1 MVNPELLEDLCCD
14 AGATR
19 KQKAMEYVA
28 RKKVNINKV
37 IYEDN
42 KNFELRAK
50 VKGNLD
56 TYDVYIKVQ
65 NNELEDLK
73 CDCPDYQKNYAA
85 CKHIVATMVEFD
97 NNPDYIR
104 IFTGVKQQENAES
117 NAISKIKK
125 DRFSKDY
132 KLFKQLVNEFYY
144 DSSSGEQNNSFNSK
158 NKNIKIFPKLLI
170 DKFNS
175 NLKLEFK
182 IGEQQL
188 YKLKNLPE
196 FYEKMLNN
204 ENYKYGLKLEFVHDK
219 QFFDK
224 ESLPVLEYIMKYGEI
239 IKYANQSADDYGYYG
254 RHLSDSYITVS
265 NSGFDELFEIFKNKT
280 LTIQREYLEY
290 EAFFIDAEPNIQF
303 DIEEVNEREYKIV
316 PNIDVY
322 DYNIIKGKDYVY
334 FEYRDNIYRCSK
346 EFDNTTLKLLKLY
359 RKNFTNE
366 IKLRKEELSTL
377 FSIVFPKVKKS
388 LKYDKLNQ
396 EEVEKVIPKELSVK
410 LFLDY
415 DKNNYVIADVRFC
428 YDKFEFNPLDEKA
441 VDTARDILKESETFD
456 IFVKTGFMLDQKNAR
471 LILTKDELIYNF
483 LTDEIELYMKKFEV
497 LATDSFKQK
506 QIKEPKISNVG
517 VRVENN
523 LLEVNFDGLG
533 FDLSELKEIM
543 EKYKLKKKF
552 HRLKNGEFINLEE
565 NETINLFENL
575 KTNLDI
581 DFKEIEKGE
590 ITLPVFRSLYLDRL
604 LKSSNIKNVT
614 KDDNYKN
621 LIEQVDN
628 RNIDEEIKLPQTL
641 NASLRNYQET
651 GFKWLKT
658 LDSYKF
664 GGILADDMG
673 LGKTIQLVSVILSY
687 VENEV
692 NIESE
697 ENIENRGNVE
707 NQNLEKMMEQK
718 NEFDEDKSFYIENKN
733 VEKANNQKLNLKP
746 SLVICP
752 SSLTLNWFNEIK
764 KFAPTLKVLLI
775 NGNALE
781 RNNKIQEIPNY
792 NVAIVSYDVLKRDIE
807 IYKEKK
813 YEFKYVIADEA
824 QYIKNNNTQNFKAIK
839 EIQAETRYA
848 LTGTPIENSLS
859 ELWSIFDFVMPGY
872 LFGYRKFKE
881 LYETPI
887 VKGEDGYAMKKLK
900 MLIEPFILR
909 RIKEEVLTELP
920 DKTITILNNEMEDE
934 QQKIYM
940 SYMTQVKEEIETE
953 IAVNGFERS
962 QIKILSL
969 LMRLRQICCHP
980 GLFIENYKGESSKL
994 NQCVQIIKDAV
1005 KSGHKILLF
1014 SGYTSMFDIIEE
1026 ELKKENISYYK
1037 LTGQTKVAD
1046 RIKLVDE
1053 FNENPD
1059 IKVFLIS
1066 LKAGG
1071 TGLNL
1076 VGADMVIHYDPW
1088 WNISAENQ
1096 ATDRT
1101 YRIGQKKNVQVYK
1114 LITKNSIEE
1123 KIYELQQKKAKLIDN
1138 MLSTQETFISKLSK
1152 DEIMNLF
1159 K

>member
-28 RKKVNINKV
+28 RKKVNITKV

-42 KNFELRAK
+42 KNFELKAK

-104 IFTGVKQQENAES
+104 IFTGEKHNENIQTNS
-117 NAISKIKK
+117 LTNTKNNKS
-125 DRFSKDY
+125 SKDY
-132 KLFKQLVNEFYY
+132 KLFKKLVNEFFN
-144 DSSSGEQNNSFNSK
+144 DSAASEENNNYSSK
-158 NKNIKIFPKLLI
+158 NKNIKIISKLLI
-170 DKFNS
+170 DKYNN

-188 YKLKNLPE
+188 YKLKSLPE
-196 FYEKMLNN
+196 FYDKMLNN
-204 ENYKYGLKLEFVHDK
+204 ENYKYGLKLEFVHNK
-219 QFFDK
+219 QFFEP
-224 ESLPVLEYIMKYGEI
+224 ESLPILEYILKYGEI

-265 NSGFDELFEIFKNKT
+265 NSGFDELFDVFKNKT
-280 LTIQREYLEY
+280 LTIQREYSEY
-290 EAFFIDAEPNIQF
+290 DAFFIDSEPNIQF
-303 DIEEVNEREYKIV
+303 ELDEVNEKEYRII
-316 PNIDVY
+316 PTIDVY
-322 DYNIIKGKDYVY
+322 DYNIIQGKDYMY
-334 FEYRDNIYRCSK
+334 FEYRNNIYRCSK
-346 EFDNTTLKLLKLY
+346 DFYNTTLKVLDLY

-377 FSIVFPKVKKS
+377 FSVVFPKIKKS
-388 LKYDKLNQ
+388 LKYDKLDQ

-410 LFLDY
+410 LYLDY
-415 DKNNYVIADVRFC
+415 DKNNYVVADIQFC
-428 YDKFEFNPLDEKA
+428 YENIEFNPLKNEEIA
-441 VDTARDILKESETFD
+441 VARDVLKESEYLEMF
-456 IFVKTGFMLDQKNAR
+456 IKTGFLLDQENSR
-471 LILTKDELIYNF
+471 LILTNDELIYNF
-483 LTDEIELYMKKFEV
+483 LSNEIEEYMRKFEV

-517 VRVENN
+517 VKIENN

-543 EKYKLKKKF
+543 EKYRLKKKF

-565 NETINLFENL
+565 NETISLFENL
-575 KTNLDI
+575 QENLDI
-581 DFKEIEKGE
+581 NFKEIEQGE
-590 ITLPVFRSLYLDRL
+590 IQLPVFRSLYLDRL
-604 LKSSNIKNVT
+604 LKSSNVKNVI

-621 LIEQVDN
+621 IIEHIDN
-628 RNIDEEIKLPQTL
+628 KNIDENMLLPENL
-641 NASLRNYQET
+641 NATLRTYQET

-658 LDSYKF
+658 LDEYNF

-673 LGKTIQLVSVILSY
+673 LGKTLQLVSVVLSY
-687 VENEV
+687 VEHTK
-692 NIESE
+692 
-697 ENIENRGNVE
+697 
-707 NQNLEKMMEQK
+707 KMP
-718 NEFDEDKSFYIENKN
+718 NSII
-733 VEKANNQKLNLKP
+733 KP

-764 KFAPTLKVLLI
+764 KFAPTLNVQLI

-781 RNNKIQEIPNY
+781 RKNKIQDIPNY
-792 NVAIVSYDVLKRDIE
+792 NVVIISYDVLKRDIE
-807 IYKEKK
+807 IYKEKN
-813 YEFKYVIADEA
+813 YEFKYIIADEA

-839 EIQAETRYA
+839 EIKAETRYA

-872 LFGYRKFKE
+872 LFSYRKFKE

-887 VKGEDGYAMKKLK
+887 VKGEDGYATKKLK

-953 IAVNGFERS
+953 ISVNGFEKS

-994 NQCVQIIKDAV
+994 NQCVQIVKDAV
-1005 KSGHKILLF
+1005 ESGHKILLF
-1014 SGYTSMFDIIEE
+1014 SGYTSMFDIIQQ
-1026 ELKKENISYYK
+1026 ELEKENITYYK

-1076 VGADMVIHYDPW
+1076 IGADMVIHYDPW
-1088 WNISAENQ
+1088 WNLSAENQ

-1138 MLSTQETFISKLSK
+1138 MLSTQETFISKLTK

>member
-28 RKKVNINKV
+28 RRKVNITKV

-42 KNFELRAK
+42 KNFELK
-50 VKGNLD
+50 SQVKGNLGI
-56 TYDVYIKVQ
+56 YDVYIKVQ

-73 CDCPDYQKNYAA
+73 CDCPHYQKNYAA

-104 IFTGVKQQENAES
+104 IFTGEKQKDNNQSSTLTN
-117 NAISKIKK
+117 IKNNK
-125 DRFSKDY
+125 SSKDY

-144 DSSSGEQNNSFNSK
+144 DSSSDEQKINLNSK

-170 DKFNS
+170 DKYNN

-188 YKLKNLPE
+188 YKLKSLPE

-204 ENYKYGLKLEFVHDK
+204 ENYKYGLKLEFIHNK
-219 QFFDK
+219 QFFDE
-224 ESLPVLEYIMKYGEI
+224 ESLPVLDYIMKYGEI

-280 LTIQREYLEY
+280 LTIQREYSEY
-290 EAFFIDAEPNIQF
+290 DAFFIDAEPNIQF
-303 DIEEVNEREYKIV
+303 DIEEVNEKEYRII

-322 DYNIIKGKDYVY
+322 DYNIIQGKDYIY
-334 FEYRDNIYRCSK
+334 YEYKDNIYRCSK
-346 EFDNTTLKLLKLY
+346 EFNNTTLKLLNLY

-366 IKLRKEELSTL
+366 IKLRKEELVTL
-377 FSIVFPKVKKS
+377 FSIVYPKVKNS
-388 LKYDKLNQ
+388 LNYNKLDQ

-410 LFLDY
+410 IYLDY
-415 DKNNYVIADVRFC
+415 NKNNYVIADIKFC
-428 YDKFEFNPLDEKA
+428 YDKFEFNPLKEEN
-441 VDTARDILKESETFD
+441 VDVARDVLKESEVLD
-456 IFVKTGFMLDQKNAR
+456 IFIKTGFMLDRENAR
-471 LILTKDELIYNF
+471 LILTSDEAIYKF
-483 LTDEIELYMKKFEV
+483 LSNEIELYMRKFEV
-497 LATDSFKQK
+497 LATESFKQK

-517 VRVENN
+517 VKIENN

-552 HRLKNGEFINLEE
+552 HRLKNGDFINLEE
-565 NETINLFENL
+565 NEAINLFENL

-581 DFKEIEKGE
+581 DFKEIEQGE
-590 ITLPVFRSLYLDRL
+590 IQLPVFRSLYLDRL

-614 KDDNYKN
+614 KDDDYKN
-621 LIEQVDN
+621 IIEQVDN
-628 RNIDEEIKLPQTL
+628 KNIDENIKLPETL

-651 GFKWLKT
+651 GYKWLKT

-687 VENEV
+687 VE
-692 NIESE
+692 SE
-697 ENIENRGNVE
+697 NDENIDNS
-707 NQNLEKMMEQK
+707 QDMII
-718 NEFDEDKSFYIENKN
+718 DKEYQ
-733 VEKANNQKLNLKP
+733 NQKIHLKP

-781 RNNKIQEIPNY
+781 RRNKIQDIQNY
-792 NVAIVSYDVLKRDIE
+792 NVIIVSYDVLKRDIE
-807 IYKEKK
+807 IYKEKN

-839 EIQAETRYA
+839 EIKAETRYA

-872 LFGYRKFKE
+872 LFSYRKFKE

-940 SYMTQVKEEIETE
+940 SYMSQVKEEIETE
-953 IAVNGFERS
+953 ISINGFEKS

-980 GLFIENYKGESSKL
+980 SLFIENYKGESSKL
-994 NQCVQIIKDAV
+994 NQCVQIVKDAV
-1005 KSGHKILLF
+1005 ESGHKILLF
-1014 SGYTSMFDIIEE
+1014 SGYTSMFDIIEK
-1026 ELKKENISYYK
+1026 ELNKENISYYK

-1088 WNISAENQ
+1088 WNLSAENQ

-1123 KIYELQQKKAKLIDN
+1123 KIYELQQKKARLIDN

-1152 DEIMNLF
+1152 DEIMSLF